1 MIKLFGLVMIA
12 VVFLVGAASPTLA
25 QTEWKTF
32 YSPEKKFSIDYVP
45 SESFPLNI
53 TETQDDITIQT
64 GPLII
69 RVGIIDSTFYQQP
82 KMLSMLMEANA
93 VVQGNTVTEATHPI
107 TINGKE
113 GYSFTDMYQ
122 VEDVNGTIIDNHIF
136 MGPDG
141 RNYVI
146 DLQYDISHTL
156 FANDEIM
163 HTMNSIK
170 FFD

>member
-1 MIKLFGLVMIA
+1 MKLFVLVMILVVA
-12 VVFLVGAASPTLA
+12 VVVGSPPPTLA

-53 TETQDDITIQT
+53 TETQDDIEIQT

-69 RVGIIDSTFYQQP
+69 RVGIIDSPFYQQP

-93 VVQGNTVTEATHPI
+93 VVQGNTVTETTHPI

-113 GYSFTDMYQ
+113 GYSFKDMYT
-122 VEDVNGTIIDNHIF
+122 VEDFDGTIIDNHIF
-136 MGPDG
+136 MGHDG